1 VTTRAGVGD
10 GTPSDLGFD
19 AMADVDRIFRGRL
32 IAEMD
37 CERGGGA
44 LELVVGGDRG
54 FSGLGVLL
62 PPLCTVGDLED
73 LGDSGC
79 DWDSD

>member
-10 GTPSDLGFD
+10 GTPSGLGFD

-32 IAEMD
+32 AAETD

-44 LELVVGGDRG
+44 LALVLGGDRG
-54 FSGLGVLL
+54 FSGLGVAL
-62 PPLCTVGDLED
+62 PPLSTVGDLPG